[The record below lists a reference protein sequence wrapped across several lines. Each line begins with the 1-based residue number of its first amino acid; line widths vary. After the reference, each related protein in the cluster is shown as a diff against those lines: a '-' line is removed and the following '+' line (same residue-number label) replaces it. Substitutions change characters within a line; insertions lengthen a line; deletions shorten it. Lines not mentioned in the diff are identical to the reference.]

1 MLQNAYIAGRNVP
14 DMYIDLFI
22 YVYRPIYINEKQV

>member
-22 YVYRPIYINEKQV
+22 YVQSNEKQV